1 MSKLCVRKLCV
12 SKLCVR
18 KLCGDKLCVWTMS
31 NKCCSGTGKAG
42 KTKEV
47 VKDREVKRVV
57 WDKVVCERPCVT
69 KKDGV

>member
-1 MSKLCVRKLCV
+1 M

-18 KLCGDKLCVWTMS
+18 KLCGDKLCVRCVCVWTMS
-31 NKCCSGTGKAG
+31 NTCCSGTGKEG

-47 VKDREVKRVV
+47 VKDREVKRVA
-57 WDKVVCERPCVT
+57 WAKVVCERPCVT